1 MTKDEAVKVM
11 LDSINADNLKLSI
24 NAGIS
29 EEQAKKNIADSQ
41 ESLHYMMSN
50 IYDSLVN
57 AQVITKNI
65 K

>member
-1 MTKDEAVKVM
+1 MDKDDAVKVM

-41 ESLHYMMSN
+41 ESLHFMMSN

-57 AQVITKNI
+57 AQVITKTI

>member
-1 MTKDEAVKVM
+1 MTKDDAIKIM
-11 LDSINADNLKLSI
+11 LQSINADNLKLSI

-57 AQVITKNI
+57 NQVIVKSF